1 MSIVNEALK
10 KAAKTK
16 DKKERQKT
24 PQQEQWVITI
34 TSWNWKKALL
44 YGVGSTAVVVL
55 GITAWFVLQ
64 KFPTQQKALSLK
76 GGKIYTPQA
85 SLAVSSKPSK
95 VEPPTQ
101 TLSDHDQKGLAYYHE
116 KKYKEAEQEFLAILT
131 QDPNQAV
138 VHNNLGLVYHAQG
151 RIQEAIVEYLTAL
164 KIDSNF
170 PEAMNNLALSYD
182 QQSRPE
188 EAVSLYDRAL
198 KIKPDYSE
206 AHLNYAIILERL
218 GYLGEAKK
226 HYQQFLSQPPSDL
239 GDVVASVQARLPTLP
254 N

>member
-10 KAAKTK
+10 KAAETK

-24 PQQEQWVITI
+24 PQQEQWVIAI
-34 TSWNWKKALL
+34 TSWNWRKALL
-44 YGVGSTAVVVL
+44 LGSTAVLVL
-55 GITAWFVLQ
+55 GIALWWTLQ
-64 KFPTQQKALSLK
+64 KLPTQQKAVNVK
-76 GGKIYTPQA
+76 GGKIFAPEA
-85 SLAVSSKPSK
+85 SLIDPPKPSK
-95 VEPPTQ
+95 VELPALNQ
-101 TLSDHDQKGLAYYHE
+101 SDHGQKGLAYYYEH
-116 KKYKEAEQEFLAILT
+116 KYKEAEQEFLAILT
-131 QDPNQAV
+131 LDSNQAV

-151 RIQEAIVEYLTAL
+151 RIQDAIVEYLTAL
-164 KIDSNF
+164 KIEPNF

-182 QQSRPE
+182 QQSRSE

-198 KIKPDYSE
+198 RIKPDYSE

-226 HYQQFLSQPPSDL
+226 HYRQFLSQPPSGL
-239 GDVVASVQARLPTLP
+239 RDVVASVQARLPTLP